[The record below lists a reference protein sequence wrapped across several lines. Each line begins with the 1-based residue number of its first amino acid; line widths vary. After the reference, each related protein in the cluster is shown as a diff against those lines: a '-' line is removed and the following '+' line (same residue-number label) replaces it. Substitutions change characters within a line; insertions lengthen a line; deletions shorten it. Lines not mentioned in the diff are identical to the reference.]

1 MTSLTI
7 NERTISDAWLASV
20 MAVDALPKHHRYHLI
35 VRIEQP
41 DNEVPAIRAV
51 VDKMIAHINKNS
63 AKKNIYDVDSVRNT
77 IFPAEIARTS
87 TTPEQLATRYRGY
100 YPRLQKCNGNHSGTY
115 FGRLVALPSIE
126 GDIDQLNNLIAKLRD
141 PRNPDRRTRFEL
153 DLGVD
158 AAIYRAHE
166 DRSSLMGFPCLSFLS
181 FQREGRKLHMVAFYR
196 HQYLIGRG
204 YGNYLGLGQL
214 LAYVAGV
221 CKMEVGELL
230 IVAGH
235 AEVDLDVARGL
246 FRPFIEKATRSREP
260 GAIA

>member
-1 MTSLTI
+1 MTSITI
-7 NERTISDAWLASV
+7 NERTVSEAWLASV
-20 MAVDALPKHHRYHLI
+20 IAVDALPKHHTYHLI

-41 DNEVPAIRAV
+41 DKEVPAIRAI

-63 AKKNIYDVDSVRNT
+63 AKKNIYDVDTVRNT

-87 TTPEQLATRYRGY
+87 GTPEQLATRYRAY

-115 FGRLVALPSIE
+115 FGRLVALPSSE
-126 GDIDQLNNLIAKLRD
+126 GEIDQLNNLIFKLRD
-141 PRNPDRRTRFEL
+141 PKNPDRRTRFEL

-158 AAIYRAHE
+158 ATIYRAEE
-166 DRSSLMGFPCLSFLS
+166 DRDNLMGFPCLSFIS
-181 FQREGRKLHMVAFYR
+181 FQREGKKLHMLAFYR

-214 LAYVAGV
+214 LAYVASV

-246 FRPFIEKATRSREP
+246 FRPFIEKAKPSAKL